1 MARHRKATMSSRL
14 DRRRAGP
21 SRVLIGGLARHFAA
35 PPLAPKRA
43 SRRTAL
49 SQGVHRG
56 RTNRSQATERH
67 IPGHPRWPFSCTSV
81 WPHRRI
87 ARRDIDLRARRC
99 NGDPPDLFLHPG
111 RCDPTKERQ
120 RAATSSGMPW
130 CGSNLERGAR
140 CRAFRSIRVNARRDR
155 PGSR

>member
-56 RTNRSQATERH
+56 RTNRSQATEQTHSRSSALALLLH
-67 IPGHPRWPFSCTSV
+67 FRVATPTDRQARQPQGSALQRRPSC
-81 WPHRRI
+81 P
-87 ARRDIDLRARRC
+87 
-99 NGDPPDLFLHPG
+99 FLHPG

-140 CRAFRSIRVNARRDR
+140 CRAFRSICGNARRDR